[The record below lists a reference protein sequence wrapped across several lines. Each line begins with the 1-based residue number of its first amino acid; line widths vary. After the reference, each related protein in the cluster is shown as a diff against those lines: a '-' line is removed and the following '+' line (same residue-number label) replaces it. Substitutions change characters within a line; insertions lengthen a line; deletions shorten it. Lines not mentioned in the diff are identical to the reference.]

1 MTSDT
6 GLPSDQYK
14 RAVLRRPP
22 SRFTVEFLP
31 TSKSNGSYNHGMHI
45 APLIG
50 GDGVSVSSRGSTI
63 EYEIW
68 RRWED
73 CLFLQEALEQEYSRA
88 AREKKVRL
96 QQGKGVKAFNGMY
109 KQDMASSWES
119 LPPGPDPKSVV
130 QDVHGHLPRLTKRGT
145 LFRASQATIE
155 QRQREIQNLIE
166 TLFSDDMPA
175 LIQEIRASTVVTDF
189 FALWRR
195 DYDQLDHSSKGARN
209 SLSSS
214 VFSSYFSD
222 SNPTLSGRSSI
233 SLERPLKSL
242 PKSPVKKPSTNRR
255 SSESRPRSSAGSTRS
270 SSASSRSTAASSE
283 LSEVSRYPT
292 SSKRTSTGSGA
303 SDITAMTYEPRR
315 RALSIAS
322 SDSSSTSH
330 SDGSSDS
337 GSTAST
343 DPAIVDDAPYVFGHN
358 PTQPNERPSSVLE
371 VLPEE
376 RELLSKSSEGFLA
389 VPIVRRPRA
398 STMERK
404 ANRSYQIVSSASSGD
419 RSKPEDG
426 RSIRESWQTTSSLD
440 TNANDI
446 IEGLGFTLPNAV
458 KENKFRASMASIST
472 FMTTDSADAV
482 IPNTPTTTSLK
493 HTPSTTSSSTRMSTP
508 VSLSD
513 FEIYSDDGRNSILDE
528 FPRPTSYIPG
538 YLSDRP
544 ETPTRNAH
552 LDPPQSSEASFDAAP
567 SPTPTSNLF
576 FTVHSSSDASRSDY
590 DRPRSPTDTIATTF
604 TTSTVTS
611 SVYDR
616 PPSPSSTIAT
626 AYRTS
631 SVASSVYDRPPSP
644 TSTIAT
650 TYTTSTI
657 TSSVSPGTLSLKAA
671 HNDAIILLRVSS
683 ETSFAEVRLR
693 LYNKFVGQEGV
704 PLSQNFTVAFV
715 PATQSPTQTSPRKDR
730 LRSASVSSAD
740 RMELIFINSDAD
752 WEQITSCA
760 GGSKLTL
767 RILDPK

>member
-1 MTSDT
+1 
-6 GLPSDQYK
+6 
-14 RAVLRRPP
+14 
-22 SRFTVEFLP
+22 
-31 TSKSNGSYNHGMHI
+31 MHI
-45 APLIG
+45 APLIS
-50 GDGVSVSSRGSTI
+50 GDRASVSSRGSSI
-63 EYEIW
+63 EYDIW

-73 CLFLQEALEQEYSRA
+73 CLFFQEALEQEYSRA

-155 QRQREIQNLIE
+155 QRQREIQTLIE

-189 FALWRR
+189 FGLWRR
-195 DYDQLDHSSKGARN
+195 DYDSLDHSPKAAR
-209 SLSSS
+209 SS
-214 VFSSYFSD
+214 VTSSLFSSYFSE
-222 SNPTLSGRSSI
+222 STPSLSGRSSI
-233 SLERPLKSL
+233 SPERPPKSL
-242 PKSPVKKPSTNRR
+242 PNSPVKKPSSTRS
-255 SSESRPRSSAGSTRS
+255 SSESRPRSSSGSARS
-270 SSASSRSTAASSE
+270 SSASSRSTSASTDV
-283 LSEVSRYPT
+283 SEVTRYPA
-292 SSKRTSTGSGA
+292 SSKRTSTSSGGSGA
-303 SDITAMTYEPRR
+303 SDCTAVTYRPRR
-315 RALSIAS
+315 RALSVAS
-322 SDSSSTSH
+322 SDSSSTTH

-337 GSTAST
+337 GSTGST

-358 PTQPNERPSSVLE
+358 PTRPNERPSSVLE

-376 RELLSKSSEGFLA
+376 REMLSKSSEGFLA

-404 ANRSYQIVSSASSGD
+404 ANRSCQIVSPASSGNCAKPGMLVSQRLYFTLSDIKNTED
-419 RSKPEDG
+419 R

-440 TNANDI
+440 ANANEI
-446 IEGLGFTLPNAV
+446 MEGLGFTLPSSV

-472 FMTTDSADAV
+472 FMTTDSAEAV
-482 IPNTPTTTSLK
+482 IPRTPTTASPNNRLSTASRSRI
-493 HTPSTTSSSTRMSTP
+493 STT

-513 FEIYSDDGRNSILDE
+513 FEIYSDYDDDSISILDD

-538 YLSDRP
+538 YSCDRP
-544 ETPTRNAH
+544 ETPTGHAN
-552 LDPPQSSEASFDAAP
+552 LDALQSSESSFDAPP
-567 SPTPTSNLF
+567 SPTPTCNSF
-576 FTVHSSSDASRSDY
+576 FTVSSSPDSSR
-590 DRPRSPTDTIATTF
+590 TF
-604 TTSTVTS
+604 LG
-611 SVYDR
+611 
-616 PPSPSSTIAT
+616 
-626 AYRTS
+626 
-631 SVASSVYDRPPSP
+631 RPPSP

-650 TYTTSTI
+650 AYTVSTVS
-657 TSSVSPGTLSLKAA
+657 TVASSVSPGTLSLKAA
-671 HNDAIILLRVSS
+671 HNDAIILLRVPN
-683 ETSFAEVRLR
+683 ETSFTEVRQR

-715 PATQSPTQTSPRKDR
+715 PATPSPTQPSFPKDR

-740 RMELIFINSDAD
+740 RMELFFINSDAD
-752 WEQITSCA
+752 WEQIISSA